1 MKLKIIIELFIF
13 IQKKK
18 KYIKRLKFQSA
29 CFYILRKK

>member
-18 KYIKRLKFQSA
+18 KLYKKTKISIGVILYIT
-29 CFYILRKK
+29 